1 MTGNPWSYPLL
12 SSMSEV
18 TGYASARRLAWLLVF
33 LFAGLVVALAYT
45 PWQQSISGSGRV
57 IALAPLERQ
66 QTISAPVD
74 GRVVR
79 WHVQEGTRVKEGD
92 LVVAVS
98 DNDPG
103 MIERL
108 RAELFDARDRQQSLG
123 DRIAGLNASR

>member
-66 QTISAPVD
+66 
-74 GRVVR
+74 
-79 WHVQEGTRVKEGD
+79 
-92 LVVAVS
+92 
-98 DNDPG
+98 
-103 MIERL
+103 
-108 RAELFDARDRQQSLG
+108 
-123 DRIAGLNASR
+123 